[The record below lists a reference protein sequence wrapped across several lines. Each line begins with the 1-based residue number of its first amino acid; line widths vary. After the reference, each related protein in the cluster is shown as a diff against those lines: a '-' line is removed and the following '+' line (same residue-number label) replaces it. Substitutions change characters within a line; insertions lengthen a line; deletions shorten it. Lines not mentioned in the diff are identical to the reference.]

1 MMPSVPAGELR
12 RFGDRSLLI
21 GARDAPAARALAAEL
36 GAQLRD
42 TDAEVVCGFATVAVV
57 VRDPVVEL
65 ADVDAAAGR
74 ALRAVATRR
83 PESAAGDDPG
93 QGGGRT
99 VTIPCTFDGPDLDEV
114 ADRAGSTSGEVVAL
128 LTAQPLTVAVVGFSP
143 GFAYLEGLPDA
154 LRAVPRRTRPR
165 PVVPAGA
172 VALAN
177 GQAAVYPTASPGGWQ
192 LVGRT
197 GFPLFSVSAPP
208 YAALAP
214 GDRVLF
220 RVARAGDPVEPAS
233 LAPPAWSPP
242 ADARL
247 VCEVMT
253 PGWRAVLQD
262 GGRRGVAASGI
273 PGAGPADPVSF
284 ALANAL
290 TGNRPGAGALEI
302 TGGGTRLRG
311 LGPCHVAVV
320 GAAPEVRLDAAPV
333 PAERVLPF
341 EPGQV
346 LEVGP
351 LRDGCRTYLAV
362 AGGLLGPELFGSCAR
377 DELSGLGPGALAPG
391 ARLSAGRWSPPLGD
405 HLSEDGAAAARA
417 GGSPLELRVVPGPHQ
432 ERFEAGALGRLA
444 ESVFAAEGDSNRVGV
459 RLRPEDGAAW
469 RGANEAR
476 GELDSQGMVTGAIQV
491 PPGGDPVVLG
501 PDHATLGG
509 YAVIAVV
516 ASADHGRLGQC
527 GPGTRVR
534 FVPVTQDEADVAR
547 RAQRRVHERAVVGT
561 SPLPA
566 L

>member
-1 MMPSVPAGELR
+1 MPSVPSGEVR
-12 RFGDRSLLI
+12 RFGDRALLI
-21 GARDAPAARALAAEL
+21 GTGDAPAARALGAALGAEL
-36 GAQLRD
+36 REM
-42 TDAEVVCGFATVAVV
+42 DAEVVCGFATVAVL

-65 ADVDAAAGR
+65 ADVDAAAQR
-74 ALRAVATRR
+74 ALHAVATLR
-83 PESAAGDDPG
+83 PETAAGGDPG
-93 QGGGRT
+93 PGGGRV
-99 VTIPCTFDGPDLDEV
+99 VTIACTFDGPDLREV
-114 ADRAGSTSGEVVAL
+114 AERAALTRDEVVAL

-143 GFAYLEGLPDA
+143 GFAYLDGLPDA
-154 LRAVPRRTRPR
+154 LCAVPRRARPR

-177 GQAAVYPTASPGGWQ
+177 GHAAVYPTASPGGWQ

-197 GFPLFSVSAPP
+197 GFPLFSVSGPP

-214 GDRVLF
+214 GDRVHF
-220 RVARAGDPVEPAS
+220 QVAQAGDPAEPAPV
-233 LAPPAWSPP
+233 AAPAWSPP
-242 ADARL
+242 GDARL
-247 VCEVMT
+247 VCEVVA
-253 PGWRAVLQD
+253 PGWRAVIQD
-262 GGRRGVAASGI
+262 GGRVGVAAAGI

-290 TGNRPGAGALEI
+290 TGNRSGAGALEI
-302 TGGGTRLRG
+302 AGGGTRLRS
-311 LGPCHVAVV
+311 LEPCHIAVV
-320 GAAPEVRLDAAPV
+320 GAAPEVRLDGAAV
-333 PAERVLPF
+333 PGERVLPF
-341 EPGQV
+341 EAGQL

-351 LRDGCRTYLAV
+351 LREGCRTYLAV
-362 AGGLLGPELFGSCAR
+362 AGGFLGPELFGSCAR

-405 HLSEDGAAAARA
+405 HLSEDAAVAARA
-417 GGSPLELRVVPGPHQ
+417 SGSPLELRVVAGPHRD
-432 ERFEAGALGRLA
+432 RFAAGALERLA
-444 ESVFAAEGDSNRVGV
+444 ESVFTAEAESNRVGV
-459 RLRPEDGAAW
+459 RLRQEDGSAW
-469 RGANEAR
+469 RGADEAG

-509 YAVIAVV
+509 YAVIGVV

-534 FVPVTQDEADVAR
+534 FVPVAPEEADAAR
-547 RAQRRVHERAVVGT
+547 RVQRRALERAIVGT

>member
-1 MMPSVPAGELR
+1 MKPSVPPGEVR
-12 RFGDRSLLI
+12 RFGDRALLI
-21 GARDAPAARALAAEL
+21 GARDAPAARALGAEL
-36 GAQLRD
+36 GTQLRG
-42 TDAEVVCGFATVAVV
+42 TDAEVVCGFATVAAV
-57 VRDPVVEL
+57 VRDPFVDL
-65 ADVDAAAGR
+65 ADVESAAGR
-74 ALRAVATRR
+74 AVHAVAALRR
-83 PESAAGDDPG
+83 ESAAGGVPG
-93 QGGGRT
+93 HGGGRI
-99 VTIPCTFDGPDLDEV
+99 VTIPCTFDGPDLNEV
-114 ADRAGSTSGEVVAL
+114 AERAGCTSSEVVEL

-143 GFAYLEGLPDA
+143 GFAYLDGLPDA
-154 LRAVPRRTRPR
+154 LRAVARRTRPR

-177 GQAAVYPTASPGGWQ
+177 GHAAVYPTASPGGWQ

-214 GDRVLF
+214 GDRVRF
-220 RVARAGDPVEPAS
+220 RVARTGDPAEPLP
-233 LAPPAWSPP
+233 LAPPAWAPP
-242 ADARL
+242 ADSRL
-247 VCEVMT
+247 VCEVVT
-253 PGWRAVLQD
+253 PGWRAVVQD
-262 GGRRGVAASGI
+262 GGRSGVAALGI
-273 PGAGPADPVSF
+273 PYAGPSDPVSF

-290 TGNRPGAGALEI
+290 TGNPPGAGALEI

-311 LGPCHVAVV
+311 LEPSHVAVV
-320 GAAPEVRLDAAPV
+320 GAAPEVRLDGAPV

-346 LEVGP
+346 LEVGR
-351 LRDGCRTYLAV
+351 LRDGCRTYVAV
-362 AGGLLGPELFGSCAR
+362 AGGVLGPELFGSCAR

-391 ARLSAGRWSPPLGD
+391 ARLFAGRWSPPLGD
-405 HLSEDGAAAARA
+405 HLSEGAALTARA
-417 GGSPLELRVVPGPHQ
+417 GGTPVELRVVPGPHQ
-432 ERFEAGALGRLA
+432 ERFEAGALERLA

-459 RLRPEDGAAW
+459 RLRREDGAAW
-469 RGANEAR
+469 RGAGEAD

-509 YAVIAVV
+509 YAVVAVV

-534 FVPVTQDEADVAR
+534 FVPVTQDEADSAR
-547 RAQRRVHERAVVGT
+547 RVQRRTLERAVVGT

>member
-1 MMPSVPAGELR
+1 MTPSVPSGEVR
-12 RFGDRSLLI
+12 RFGDRALLI
-21 GARDAPAARALAAEL
+21 GIRDAPAARALGAEL
-36 GAQLRD
+36 GAQLRGAD
-42 TDAEVVCGFATVAVV
+42 VDVVCGFATVAVV
-57 VRDPVVEL
+57 VHDPVVEL
-65 ADVDAAAGR
+65 AAVDAAAGR
-74 ALRAVATRR
+74 ALHAVATRR
-83 PESAAGDDPG
+83 PETEGGDLRQDDG
-93 QGGGRT
+93 H
-99 VTIPCTFDGPDLDEV
+99 VVSIPCTFDGPDLNEV
-114 ADRAGSTSGEVVAL
+114 AERAGCTSDEVVAL
-128 LTAQPLTVAVVGFSP
+128 LTARPLTVAVVGFSP
-143 GFAYLEGLPDA
+143 GFAYLDGLPDA

-177 GQAAVYPTASPGGWQ
+177 GHAAVYPTASPGGWQ

-208 YAALAP
+208 YAVLAP
-214 GDRVLF
+214 GDRVRF
-220 RVARAGDPVEPAS
+220 RFAQAGDPAEPTPLVEPAW
-233 LAPPAWSPP
+233 APPSG
-242 ADARL
+242 ARL
-247 VCEVMT
+247 FCEVVT
-253 PGWRAVLQD
+253 PGWRAVVQD

-290 TGNRPGAGALEI
+290 AGNRPGAGALEI

-311 LGPCHVAVV
+311 LEPCHVAVV
-320 GAAPEVRLDAAPV
+320 GAGPEVRLDGAPV

-346 LEVGP
+346 LEIGP

-362 AGGLLGPELFGSCAR
+362 AGGVLGPELFGSSAR
-377 DELSGLGPGALAPG
+377 DDLSGLGPGALSTG

-405 HLSEDGAAAARA
+405 HLSDDASVAARA

-432 ERFEAGALGRLA
+432 ERFEAGALERLA
-444 ESVFAAEGDSNRVGV
+444 ESVFAADGDSNRVGV
-459 RLRPEDGAAW
+459 RLRQEDGAAW
-469 RGANEAR
+469 RGADEAS

-491 PPGGDPVVLG
+491 PPGGDPVMLG

-509 YAVIAVV
+509 YAVVGVV

-534 FVPVTQDEADVAR
+534 FVPVTQEEADAAR
-547 RAQRRVHERAVVGT
+547 RSQHRTLERAVVGT